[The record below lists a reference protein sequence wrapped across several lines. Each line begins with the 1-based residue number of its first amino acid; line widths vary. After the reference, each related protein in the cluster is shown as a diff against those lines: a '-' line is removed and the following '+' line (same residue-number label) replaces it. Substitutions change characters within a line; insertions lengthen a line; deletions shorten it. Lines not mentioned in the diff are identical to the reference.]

1 MAENVPDKLPARA
14 SKGEERTFKVLK
26 KLPDD
31 YIAYYEPLI
40 SNRRPDFILIG
51 PDIGILVIEVK
62 GWYPGDII
70 QANDAEVTIEDEIS
84 RVESH
89 PLAQAREYMWK
100 LSRECQHNPLF
111 TQLVHREGKFKGKFV
126 FPFGHMVILSNIT
139 QDQLKNHPNGDLSLV
154 FRDTN
159 TITRDQLIQ
168 LEKASPEEI
177 KQEILKHF
185 DPFWTFTPLNQN
197 QIDIIRAIIHP
208 EICVKSI
215 GNKVHHESVDTEK
228 EHQNLKILDL
238 RQERYA
244 QKIGEGHR
252 IIYGVAGSGKTI
264 ILIRKA
270 KLLHEEE
277 PNFKILLLC
286 YNVMLSEVFNQEL
299 KRSEYPRID
308 VFHFDGWAKQNGV
321 RRFFNEPVETDEE
334 LGERLHDLLKSK
346 NGDYRKYDAV
356 LIDEG
361 QDFPPIWYK
370 CALSAM
376 KDPNDGDLLIALDE
390 NQSIKRKGEYI
401 WKNMGIYVQGGG
413 RSSNIKLGLD
423 KNYRN
428 TRQILELAHNFAVL
442 NKESSTN
449 TFKVIPSCAIR
460 DGLKPLLIRCNNHAD
475 EGIKTVNLVK
485 QLLSLTKIND
495 TQLYGL
501 HPEEIGILYPRSTE
515 DDKNI
520 IRWIVNN
527 INEFAPCVWLSE
539 NSNTRTK
546 VRDEGVKI
554 QTIASSKGLQYRAVI
569 LIFSDLLPMNNFDQT
584 ILEKDQKLM
593 YVALTRPEDFLVITY
608 SKITQFVETMRDSK
622 AVILSESKS
631 TVSTG

>member
-1 MAENVPDKLPARA
+1 MAENVPDKLPSRA
-14 SKGEERTFKVLK
+14 SKGEERTFEVLK

-70 QANDAEVTIEDEIS
+70 QANDAEVTIEDEIP
-84 RVESH
+84 RIESH

-111 TQLVHREGKFKGKFV
+111 SQLVHKEGKFKGKFV

-139 QDQLKNHPNGDLSLV
+139 QDQLKNHPNGDLTQV
-154 FRDTN
+154 FRDAN
-159 TITRDQLIQ
+159 TITRDKLIQ
-168 LEKASPEEI
+168 LEKGSPEEI

-185 DPFWTFTPLNQN
+185 DPFWVFPPLTQT

-215 GNKVHHESVDTEK
+215 GKKVLHENIDIEK
-228 EHQNLKILDL
+228 ENQNLKILDL

-252 IIYGVAGSGKTI
+252 VIYGVAGSGKTI

-277 PNFKILLLC
+277 QNFRILLLC

-299 KRSEYPRID
+299 KKSEYPRID

-334 LGERLHDLLKSK
+334 LGERLHELLKSK
-346 NGDYRKYDAV
+346 NGDYRKYDAI

-370 CALSAM
+370 CVLTAM

-442 NKESSTN
+442 NKESASN
-449 TFKVIPSCAIR
+449 TFKVIPSCAMR

-475 EGIKTVNLVK
+475 EGFKTVNFVK
-485 QLLSLTKIND
+485 QLLSSTKIND
-495 TQLYGL
+495 AQPYGL

-515 DDKNI
+515 DDKKI
-520 IRWIVNN
+520 IRWIVTN
-527 INEFAPCVWLSE
+527 IKEFAPCVWLSE
-539 NSNTRTK
+539 NSNARTK

-584 ILEKDQKLM
+584 ILEKEQKLM
-593 YVALTRPEDFLVITY
+593 YVALTRPEDFLVVTY
-608 SKITQFVETMRDSK
+608 SNITQFVETLRDSK
-622 AVILSESKS
+622 AVILLKSKS
-631 TVSTG
+631 TVSAE